1 MKFFDG
7 RLFTVVQEAIVCACA
22 ATPKE
27 RAAKV
32 TERARSIFFMVP
44 RVCPNALSKSVG
56 EGCMFLISEL

>member
-7 RLFTVVQEAIVCACA
+7 RLSTVVQEAIVCACA

-27 RAAKV
+27 RVAKV

-56 EGCMFLISEL
+56 EGLCF